1 MELFAI
7 DPGNKESA
15 YVLLRFDGQVNE
27 KGKLSFKEDF
37 MKRNLTIKEFGKFPN
52 KNVATTLLGWLFYSE
67 DKKLIAIERVQAM
80 GMPVGYEIFET
91 CEWIGRYTQLCDSY
105 GFSPHYVYRLEEKI
119 TLCNDSKAKDAN
131 IRQALIDRFAKHDF
145 KNGKGTKANPDV
157 FYGFKADIWAAMA
170 VATTCMDQLSGIGH
184 KATWRR

>member
-15 YVLLRFDGQVNE
+15 YVLLNIADSYDVK
-27 KGKLSFKEDF
+27 KGCFIYHPQSITL
-37 MKRNLTIKEFGKFPN
+37 RRFGKESCWT
-52 KNVATTLLGWLFYSE
+52 VAEILENWLASALHNE
-67 DKKLIAIERVQAM
+67 PRVVAIERVQAM

-91 CEWIGRYTQLCDSY
+91 CEWIGRYSQLCDLHCVA
-105 GFSPHYVYRLEEKI
+105 PQYVYRLEEKI

-170 VATTCMDQLSGIGH
+170 VATTCMDQLSGTGH